1 MIMMSQRD
9 ILLVED
15 DQVDAMTVRRALKDL
30 RVTNPLV
37 VAENGE
43 QALEILRSRPADL
56 PCMILSDINMP
67 RMNGVELAI
76 AVKSDPS
83 LRHLP
88 IVMLTTSRE
97 QSDRWSSFQQSVA
110 GYLVKPIDY
119 LQFVEMMRTLNMY
132 WTLSEM
138 PR

>member
-1 MIMMSQRD
+1 MISQRD

-15 DQVDAMTVRRALKDL
+15 DQVDAMTVRRALKEL

-37 VAENGE
+37 VAEHGE
-43 QALEILRSRPADL
+43 EALEILRGRRQDL

-76 AVKSDPS
+76 AVKADPS

-138 PR
+138 PQ